1 MLKTK
6 LDFAVPDEA
15 GEAGFGLLDLIDR
28 QSLQQIQEAFSAAT
42 GVGSVITDIA
52 GMPITATSNFCPV
65 CRIVRGT
72 RLGLS
77 NCEKS
82 DAVVGRLSSRTLHP
96 AWRECLSA
104 GFIDAS
110 APILVSGKH
119 VANWLIGQ
127 IKTSEVDRQRLAFY
141 AAEIGADP
149 ESLLAEF
156 DKMPLVSMEQ
166 FQKVVELLWCMA
178 KELSALGYQ
187 NLRLMQEID
196 KQKAMQTALQESE
209 QRYRLLYEK
218 APVAYYS
225 LDRNGRLLDVN
236 EEWLRLLG
244 YTIPEV
250 KGRRIHEFVVT
261 EHLPVMETC
270 FKRLLA
276 EGSIR
281 NVEYDFLHKEGH
293 RISMLV
299 GGRTET
305 DSQGS
310 FLRTHCV
317 IQNIT
322 ERKLNER
329 RLEYLSTHDALTGLY
344 NRYYFEQVM
353 NTLELTRHPAIII
366 CDVDGLKLINDTLG
380 HAAGDETLKAAG
392 QILETVLGGSGITA
406 RIGGDEFAIILFE
419 GNREEVE
426 SLINA
431 IRVDA
436 IHYTLRENSVHL
448 SLSVGY
454 AFGDE
459 NTVNA
464 FDLYKEADNQMYREK
479 LHRSQSTRSVLVQTA
494 MRMLAPRDYIAD
506 GHADRL
512 QALVLRLG
520 RAVRLP
526 EKALA
531 DMRLLA
537 QFHDIGKVG
546 IAETILFKPGPLTAE
561 EWREIRRH
569 CEIGHRIAS
578 SAPELTHIADCILKH
593 HEWWDGSG
601 YPLNLKGLAIPLE
614 CRILSI
620 ADAYDAM
627 TSDRSYRKALSSEQA
642 LQEIERCSGSQFDPE
657 LVSKFIEIM
666 A

>member
-1 MLKTK
+1 MFKTK
-6 LDFAVPDEA
+6 QDVVLS
-15 GEAGFGLLDLIDR
+15 GEAAEEEFWLLDLIDR
-28 QSLQQIQEAFSAAT
+28 QSLQQIQDAFGAAN

-52 GMPITATSNFCPV
+52 GIPITSASNYCPV
-65 CRIVRGT
+65 CQIIRGT
-72 RLGLS
+72 PAGQAR
-77 NCEKS
+77 CEKS
-82 DAVVGRLSSRTLHP
+82 DETVRNLGAKALQPVWQP
-96 AWRECLSA
+96 CQSA
-104 GFIDAS
+104 GFVQAN
-110 APILVSGKH
+110 APIFVSGKH

-127 IKTSEVDRQRLAFY
+127 VKTAEMDRRRFALY
-141 AAEIGADP
+141 AEEIGADP
-149 ESLLAEF
+149 ENLLAEF
-156 DKMPLVSMEQ
+156 DKMPLVSMQQ

-187 NLRLMQEID
+187 NLRLMQEIN
-196 KQKAMQTALQESE
+196 KQKALQKALEE
-209 QRYRLLYEK
+209 NERRFRLLYER

-225 LDRNGRLLDVN
+225 LDRDGRLLEVN

-244 YTIPEV
+244 YTAPEA
-250 KGRRIHEFVVT
+250 KGRRIHEFVVP
-261 EHLPVMETC
+261 EHLPMLENC
-270 FKRLLA
+270 FKHLLA

-281 NVEYDFLHKEGH
+281 NVEYDFRHKEGQ

-299 GGRTET
+299 GGRIET
-305 DSQGS
+305 DSRGN
-310 FLRTHCV
+310 FLQTHCV
-317 IQNIT
+317 NQNIT

-344 NRYYFEQVM
+344 NRYYFEQIIK
-353 NTLELTRHPAIII
+353 TLELAKYPAIII

-380 HAAGDETLKAAG
+380 HAVGDETLKAAG
-392 QILETVLGGSGITA
+392 QILETTLDGAGIAA
-406 RIGGDEFAIILFE
+406 RIGGDEFAIILPE
-419 GNREEVE
+419 GSREKAQ
-426 SLINA
+426 SLVNA

-459 NTVNA
+459 NTVNV

-479 LHRSQSTRSVLVQTA
+479 LHHRQSTRSVLLQTA
-494 MRMLAPRDYIAD
+494 MRMLGSRDYVAD
-506 GHADRL
+506 GHVDRL

-520 RAVRLP
+520 RAARLP

-531 DMRLLA
+531 DLRLLA

-546 IAETILFKPGPLTAE
+546 IAETVLFKPGPLTAE
-561 EWREIRRH
+561 EWNEIRRH
-569 CEIGHRIAS
+569 CEIGHRIAR

-593 HEWWDGSG
+593 HEWWDGRG
-601 YPLNLKGLAIPLE
+601 YPLNLKGTEIPLE

-620 ADAYDAM
+620 ADAYDVM
-627 TSDRSYRKALSSEQA
+627 TSDRSYRKACTSGQA
-642 LQEIERCSGSQFDPE
+642 LREIKRCSGTQFDPE
-657 LVSKFIEIM
+657 LVDKFIEIM